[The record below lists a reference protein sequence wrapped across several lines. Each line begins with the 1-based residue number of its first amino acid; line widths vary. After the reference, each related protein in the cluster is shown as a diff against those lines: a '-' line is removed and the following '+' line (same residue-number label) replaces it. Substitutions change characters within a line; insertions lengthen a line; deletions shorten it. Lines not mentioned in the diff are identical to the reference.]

1 MTMGLMHI
9 EPSSLESNEEATSN
23 LISTMLLMIIFTGLV
38 LSAISFA
45 VPLLGKAVAVADM
58 QKAKDVLSS
67 LDETMRTDAQG
78 TLEYRLYHGYLSGEK
93 QGIDVQ
99 INYSSNNSIY
109 RTINLNGCTL
119 YYKQAEEYPCPSV
132 SYTTET
138 SLQNGSVLRLGIS
151 EIDCDLVPQPGYH
164 RIRFSSYQENS
175 SHTGNFTVHL
185 NYHQYNRS
193 RYYSN
198 ISRVDFEIKK
208 ISIWDEEWRG

>member
-67 LDETMRTDAQG
+67 LDENMRTDAQG
-78 TLEYRLYHGYLSGEK
+78 TLEYRSYHGYLSGEK
-93 QGIDVQ
+93 QGIDVH
-99 INYSSNNSIY
+99 IYSNNSIY
-109 RTINLNGCTL
+109 RTINLSGCTL
-119 YYKQAEEYPCPSV
+119 YYKQAEEYPCPSI

-138 SLQNGSVLRLGIS
+138 SLQNGGVLRLAVS

-175 SHTGNFTVHL
+175 NHTGNFTVHL

>member
-1 MTMGLMHI
+1 MTMELMHI
-9 EPSSLESNEEATSN
+9 GPSSLVSNEKATTN
-23 LISTMLLMIIFTGLV
+23 LISTMLLMIIFTGVL

-45 VPLLGKAVAVADM
+45 IPMLGKAVAVADM

-67 LDETMRTDAQG
+67 LDETIRTDAQG
-78 TLEYRLYHGYLSGEK
+78 TLEYRLSHGYLSGNK
-93 QGIDVQ
+93 QEIDVQ

-109 RTINLNGCTL
+109 STTNLNGCTIH
-119 YYKQAEEYPCPSV
+119 YMPTEEFPCPSIR
-132 SYTTET
+132 YTPET
-138 SLQNGSVLRLGIS
+138 SLQNGGLLRLSLS

-164 RIRFSSYQENS
+164 RISFSSYQENS
-175 SHTGNFTVHL
+175 SHTGNFTVHI

-208 ISIWDEEWRG
+208 ISVWDEEWRG